1 MKTVR
6 LRVSSARRLL
16 LDEGT
21 PNLKAVVLV
30 RDPRGVMTSRARM
43 DWCTGAPCADAAT
56 ACADL
61 ADDVRAARKLEGEFP
76 GRVVLLRYEDL
87 SLVTTCF
94 MFASNFGWL
103 FYDFFYKKCC
113 TFANWSLSL

>member
-1 MKTVR
+1 
-6 LRVSSARRLL
+6 
-16 LDEGT
+16 
-21 PNLKAVVLV
+21 
-30 RDPRGVMTSRARM
+30 M